1 MKLEQNNFSTD
12 ITIRDTGE
20 GIKKEQLP
28 HIFERFYKADNAG
41 RDSVGIGLAMAKQI
55 LLLQNGDITAKSRPG
70 EGTAFFIKLYRV
82 EG

>member
-1 MKLEQNNFSTD
+1 
-12 ITIRDTGE
+12 
-20 GIKKEQLP
+20 
-28 HIFERFYKADNAG
+28 
-41 RDSVGIGLAMAKQI
+41 MAKQI